1 MRINIGLYDFVFTLV
16 LSVVVMA
23 IIGFAVG
30 ANAEAAR
37 LNAKCLKEYA
47 AKAHNEAVALC
58 KERVK

>member
-23 IIGFAVG
+23 IIGFAAG
-30 ANAEAAR
+30 ANSEAAR
-37 LNAKCLKEYA
+37 LNSKCLKEYA
-47 AKAHNEAVALC
+47 AKAHNEAAALC